1 MEKPKQFNNC
11 EKLVWA
17 LKFREGDP
25 RKNQE
30 ISAKYITSRLNWE
43 NSWTS
48 QIHKL
53 TQVQNIGPGVKMG
66 IRTMVGGLRRALQN

>member
-1 MEKPKQFNNC
+1 MG
-11 EKLVWA
+11 

-25 RKNQE
+25 KKNQE
-30 ISAKYITSRLNWE
+30 ISAEYIISRLNWE

-53 TQVQNIGPGVKMG
+53 IQVQNS
-66 IRTMVGGLRRALQN
+66 RAWSKNGH